1 MGFDW
6 QNFAGSFVNKMTEG
20 IKERKTKAEEYK
32 EQQEEAAQRNAQLV
46 RQRQSN
52 ARLAGD
58 FMRKAKNLGA
68 SDAQIEVALASGKG
82 GVEEFYNTLQAKA
95 DEMGQSKLSPD
106 EIAAITNMP
115 TLPSVQATEPFDIDL
130 MAQRTY
136 GVDKASLPSAPAD
149 DASVLAK
156 LFGVDAKDRVKR
168 ELADTPY
175 MEGLSVADINALA
188 QQDEYRSLIPNATM
202 TFLDV
207 PFFSATEALNF
218 SEQLI
223 ETMDDAVEANE
234 VKIRNAKLNPPE
246 GVDSLTAELEMTQ
259 TVKEDAA
266 EKIIEAYADTYQH
279 GGFFDNVIA
288 AKSIIA
294 AIGGEELEDLLASYL
309 VEPTPEILAL
319 IKKDKKEKGIEDP
332 DDDSSESESETD
344 TTEQQ
349 SDSDN
354 TDNQE
359 EETTQTETPNTEAEK
374 AALLAKDFPKRPPST
389 KILSTT
395 KWDREYEGK
404 VDPVTGKAIIVEPR
418 PPEGQGEVEV
428 TVGRNRRKKIISD
441 ADAWDD
447 KYAETHFPNGLP
459 KL

>member
-6 QNFAGSFVNKMTEG
+6 QNFAGSFINKMTEG
-20 IKERKTKAEEYK
+20 IKERQTKAEEYK
-32 EQQEEAAQRNAQLV
+32 EQQEAAAQRNAQLV

-58 FMRKAKNLGA
+58 FMRKARNLGA
-68 SDAQIEVALASGKG
+68 SDAQLEVALASGKS

-95 DEMGQSKLSPD
+95 NEMGQKKLSPD

-136 GVDKASLPSAPAD
+136 GVDRTSLPSAPED

-175 MEGLSVADINALA
+175 MEGLSIAEINALA
-188 QQDEYRSLIPNATM
+188 QQDEYRSLMPNATM

-207 PFFSATEALNF
+207 PFFSATEALTF
-218 SEQLI
+218 SEELI
-223 ETMDDAVEANE
+223 KTMDDAVEANE
-234 VKIRNAKLNPPE
+234 ARIRNARLNPPE
-246 GVDSLTAELEMTQ
+246 GVDNLTAELEMTQ
-259 TVKEDAA
+259 TIKEDAA
-266 EKIIEAYADTYQH
+266 EKMIEAYADTYQH

-288 AKSIIA
+288 AKSIIS

-309 VEPTPEILAL
+309 VEPTPEIEAL
-319 IKKDKKEKGIEDP
+319 IKQDKKEKGIEDL
-332 DDDSSESESETD
+332 DDGDSESESETD
-344 TTEQQ
+344 TTEQ
-349 SDSDN
+349 SDSED

-359 EETTQTETPNTEAEK
+359 EETTQTETPNTETEK
-374 AALLAKDFPKRPPST
+374 EALLAKDFPKRPPST

-428 TVGRNRRKKIISD
+428 SVGKNRRKKKISD
-441 ADAWDD
+441 ADAWDN